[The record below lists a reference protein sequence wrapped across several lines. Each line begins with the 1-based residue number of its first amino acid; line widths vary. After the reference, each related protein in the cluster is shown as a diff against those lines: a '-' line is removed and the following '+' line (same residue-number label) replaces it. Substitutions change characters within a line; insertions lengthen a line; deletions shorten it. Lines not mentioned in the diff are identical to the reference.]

1 MFFKSLGLM
10 LQDHIRGQIEFQN
23 KRLKNQL
30 DSLFVQKKN
39 FEERLGDLQ
48 KKEDELETLAKLKVK
63 ELGEAGIKEHEKLEK
78 DALRLRELVQN
89 KKTELAEISYRQLI
103 INNECFY

>member
-1 MFFKSLGLM
+1 M
-10 LQDHIRGQIEFQN
+10 
-23 KRLKNQL
+23 KNQL

-89 KKTELAEISYRQLI
+89 KKTELAEISYR
-103 INNECFY
+103 